1 MRDIHVDTIRD
12 KVADPLGLDVM
23 SACRGIFEVL
33 LAKTVSAVRE
43 ITVQE
48 GFDPREFAMLAF
60 GGAGPMFVP
69 LVGRELG
76 VKEVI
81 VPQAPSVFSAW
92 GMLMTDIVQEYGQTI
107 LTLLNDLDMA
117 SLADA
122 TRELESQAQAGL
134 ADGGFAPDVR
144 LIERSAEMRYFGQ
157 EHSLEVSIDGVASLD
172 ELRARFDDAHSRRY
186 GHAMG
191 DPVQLVNVRVRGI
204 GRETKPELAEIA
216 PRDGAALQPKGTR
229 EAYCFAVG
237 GSAPFAVYRRD
248 DLCAG
253 DVLAGPAIVEEATT
267 TIIYFSDQT
276 ATIDAFGQIVITQET
291 SS

>member
-1 MRDIHVDTIRD
+1 MR
-12 KVADPLGLDVM
+12 
-23 SACRGIFEVL
+23 S
-33 LAKTVSAVRE
+33 S
-43 ITVQE
+43 
-48 GFDPREFAMLAF
+48 
-60 GGAGPMFVP
+60 
-69 LVGRELG
+69 
-76 VKEVI
+76 
-81 VPQAPSVFSAW
+81 
-92 GMLMTDIVQEYGQTI
+92 
-107 LTLLNDLDMA
+107 
-117 SLADA
+117 
-122 TRELESQAQAGL
+122 
-134 ADGGFAPDVR
+134 
-144 LIERSAEMRYFGQ
+144 
-157 EHSLEVSIDGVASLD
+157 
-172 ELRARFDDAHSRRY
+172 RFDDAHSRRY